1 MKYLV
6 YLFSAINLYAGIRF
20 LLNAVGILQ
29 TSKYGN
35 SSNIFFAITLTTA
48 ALFALYFSVLR
59 GNHSS
64 ALLIDAAP
72 WILTLVLVVGNM
84 LFGDY
89 K

>member
-35 SSNIFFAITLTTA
+35 SSNVFFAITLTTA
-48 ALFALYFSVLR
+48 TLFALYFSFLR
-59 GNHSS
+59 GNHSL
-64 ALLIDAAP
+64 ALLVDAAP
-72 WILTLVLVVGNM
+72 WILTLILLLGNM

-89 K
+89 R